1 MLVVNRRLSPDF
13 KTRFTPGTVL
23 GPALDLSLGGSRTVS
38 NEELGFMYFLFF
50 RKHFQALGLC
60 LFAFVTLVARSQ
72 AQALEKT
79 GNGAVIHSPAGLV
92 RVEVC
97 SDSMIH
103 IVAGPTA
110 GHPAKPIVP
119 TVVQACASAKFVTA
133 SNGSHDTVQT
143 AKIRVEVDRNTGAVR
158 FLNTSGDQI
167 LGEQAQNGRSVSR
180 SDAHDSG
187 DGVRQTFLL
196 SPGEALYG
204 LGQHQEGFF
213 NLRDIPVELLQA
225 NSNIAIPFLISTNGY
240 GLLWNNPAL
249 TDFNPATE
257 TVQLDQ
263 NGEGSIQTGSEG
275 EYGLLLSGNYR
286 KKLRLS
292 VDGQQIIDLNNMW
305 LPLSAGAKIHLAAN
319 STHKVIAETG
329 GDTKL
334 ALRAPSDTMTFRSQ
348 VGDDVDYYFIYGPE
362 PKKVIAGYRDL
373 TGSAPLLPRW
383 AYGFWQCRERYS
395 SQQQILDTAA
405 EFRKRKIPVDVF
417 VQDWQYWGKYGW
429 NAMRF
434 DESAYPNPAQMMT
447 ELHRENL
454 HLAISV
460 WAKFGAETEVDKEMV
475 AQGLVL
481 KSAASTGEPGETK
494 ERENWADLFNPR
506 AQKMF
511 WSDINRN
518 LFSAGLDGWW
528 LDASEP
534 EGDPLKVDETFLG
547 PGTKFRNAFP
557 LFETAAVYQ
566 GQRATTEK
574 KRVVILTRSAYAGEQ
589 RYGTISWSGDI
600 SASWD
605 TLRRQIPAG
614 LSFGMSGFPYWTTDI
629 GGFFRPIDQY
639 TSPAYQEL
647 LMRWFQF
654 GAFSPIFRIHGY
666 KSETEMWK
674 YGPEVEKVLRQYDEL
689 RYRLLPYIYSS
700 AWGVTN
706 RGEIVMQ
713 GLPFV
718 YPKDAAVREVS
729 DEFLFGNSLLINPVT
744 TPGATSRAVI
754 LPAADNWVD
763 FWSGRTYHGGETITF
778 DAPVGRL
785 PILVKAGSIV
795 PIGPIV
801 QSASEQQDPLDIRIY
816 GGKDASFELYEDS
829 GDSYDYEHGAR
840 AAIQFQWNDRS
851 HTLSIGH
858 RSGSFPG
865 MLATRTFRIVL
876 VQPGKGVGDE
886 SSSSTDRSVV
896 YDGHELKISVGP
908 RVSISLRGSWS
919 PQQQDRN

>member
-1 MLVVNRRLSPDF
+1 MR
-13 KTRFTPGTVL
+13 
-23 GPALDLSLGGSRTVS
+23 
-38 NEELGFMYFLFF
+38 
-50 RKHFQALGLC
+50 QA
-60 LFAFVTLVARSQ
+60 
-72 AQALEKT
+72 
-79 GNGAVIHSPAGLV
+79 
-92 RVEVC
+92 
-97 SDSMIH
+97 
-103 IVAGPTA
+103 
-110 GHPAKPIVP
+110 
-119 TVVQACASAKFVTA
+119 
-133 SNGSHDTVQT
+133 
-143 AKIRVEVDRNTGAVR
+143 
-158 FLNTSGDQI
+158 
-167 LGEQAQNGRSVSR
+167 
-180 SDAHDSG
+180 
-187 DGVRQTFLL
+187 FLL

-213 NLRDIPVELLQA
+213 DLRDIPVELLQA
-225 NSNIAIPFLISTNGY
+225 NTNIAIPFLISTNGY

-249 TDFNPATE
+249 TEFNPATE
-257 TVQLDQ
+257 TIQLDQ
-263 NGEGSIQTGSEG
+263 NGEGSFQTGSEG
-275 EYGLLLSGNYR
+275 DYGFLLSGNFR
-286 KKLRLS
+286 SKLRLS
-292 VDGQQIIDLNNMW
+292 VDGQQIIDLKNMW
-305 LPLSAGAKIHLAAN
+305 LPRSAGAKIHLAAN
-319 STHKVIAETG
+319 STYKVIAETG

-334 ALRAPSDTMTFRSQ
+334 AVRVPSSTMAFQSQ
-348 VGDDVDYYFIYGPE
+348 VGDAVDYYFIYGPE

-373 TGSAPLLPRW
+373 TGSVPMLPRW
-383 AYGFWQCRERYS
+383 AYGYWQCRERYS

-405 EFRKRKIPVDVF
+405 EFRNRKIPVDVF

-434 DESAYPNPAQMMT
+434 DESAYPNPAQMMS

-454 HLAISV
+454 HLTISV
-460 WAKFGAETEVDKEMV
+460 WAKFGAETEVDKQMV

-481 KSAASTGEPGETK
+481 RSAASTGEPGEAK

-506 AQKMF
+506 AQKLF

-547 PGTKFRNAFP
+547 PGTKVRNAFP
-557 LFETAAVYQ
+557 LFETSAVYQ

-589 RYGTISWSGDI
+589 RNGTIAWSGDI
-600 SASWD
+600 SGNWD

-629 GGFFRPIDQY
+629 GGFFRPADQY
-639 TSPAYQEL
+639 TSAAYHEL

-674 YGPEVEKVLRQYDEL
+674 FGPEVEKVLRQYDEL

-700 AWGVTN
+700 AWGVSN

-718 YPKDAAVREVS
+718 YPKDTAVRQVS
-729 DEFLFGNSLLINPVT
+729 DEFLFGDSLLINPVT
-744 TPGATSRAVI
+744 TPGATNRTVV
-754 LPAADNWVD
+754 LPSADNWVD
-763 FWSGRTYHGGETITF
+763 FWSGRTYRGGQTITV
-778 DAPVGRL
+778 DAPVDRL

-795 PIGPIV
+795 PMGPVV

-816 GGKDASFELYEDS
+816 GGKDAGFDFYEDS

-840 AAIQFQWNDRS
+840 ETIHFQWNDRS
-851 HTLSIGH
+851 QTLSIGH
-858 RSGSFPG
+858 RTGSFPG
-865 MLATRTFRIVL
+865 MLAKRRLRIVV
-876 VQPGKGVGDE
+876 VQPGYGIGDE
-886 SSSSTDRSVV
+886 SSSSADRAVI
-896 YDGHELKISVGP
+896 YDGHELKIDLAKK
-908 RVSISLRGSWS
+908 R
-919 PQQQDRN
+919 